1 MTTTPITLTHTAC
14 FPSCT
19 ARTDQNFC
27 TAPPAVGRLERYPG
41 VSARAGR
48 SRVILSSSSSGPWR
62 LAYGDDVVSDTG
74 SLDGKVAL
82 VTGAGRGIGAAIADA
97 LAAAGAAVAVLD
109 VDGTTAAATAAALPT
124 KAVGVAA
131 DITSSAE
138 VGDAVAEAMRALGPI
153 DVLVNNAG
161 WDKIEPFV
169 DNDESD
175 WDRILAINLKGP
187 IIVTRAVLDTMIERG
202 SGSIVNIASDA
213 GRVGSSGEAVY
224 SAAKG
229 GVIGSR
235 RRWRE
240 MARHGIR
247 ANCVCPGPTD
257 TALLATMDDK
267 LRAGLTCDPDAPHRE
282 PGDIAGRRL
291 PRSDAAGYVTGQTLS
306 VSGGLT
312 MA

>member
-1 MTTTPITLTHTAC
+1 
-14 FPSCT
+14 
-19 ARTDQNFC
+19 
-27 TAPPAVGRLERYPG
+27 
-41 VSARAGR
+41 
-48 SRVILSSSSSGPWR
+48 
-62 LAYGDDVVSDTG
+62 VVSDTG

-82 VTGAGRGIGAAIADA
+82 VTGAGRGIGAAIAGA

-131 DITSSAE
+131 DITSSAQ
-138 VGDAVAEAMRALGPI
+138 VGDAVAEAVRALGPI

-187 IIVTRAVLDTMIERG
+187 IIVTRALLDTMIERG
-202 SGSIVNIASDA
+202 SGAIVNIASDA

-229 GVIGSR
+229 GVIAFTKTLA
-235 RRWRE
+235 RE

-267 LRAGLTCDPDAPHRE
+267 LRAGLERAIPMRRIAE
-282 PGDIAGRRL
+282 PGDIAPAVVFL
-291 PRSDAAGYVTGQTLS
+291 ASDAAGYVTGQTLS